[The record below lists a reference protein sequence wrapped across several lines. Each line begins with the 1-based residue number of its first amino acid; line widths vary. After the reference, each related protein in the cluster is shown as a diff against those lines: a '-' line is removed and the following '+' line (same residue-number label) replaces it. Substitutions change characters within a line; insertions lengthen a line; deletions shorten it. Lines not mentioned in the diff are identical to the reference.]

1 MTTEFDWQQLYS
13 QTQEEIK
20 QQELI
25 LQSLYNKR
33 IFIRQQILENALKSK
48 FMENL

>member
-1 MTTEFDWQQLYS
+1 MTTEFDWNELYI

-33 IFIRQQILENALKSK
+33 IFIRQQILENVLKVEK
-48 FMENL
+48 N